1 METLETIRLTSL
13 QQGEWV
19 TSVVFQGYLLPY
31 TITGTVQEISDFMSR
46 VGHTYSKLTVH
57 CNNKEVKLMA
67 M

>member
-31 TITGTVQEISDFMSR
+31 TITGTVQEISEISCPGLDIPIQSSLF
-46 VGHTYSKLTVH
+46 TVITRR
-57 CNNKEVKLMA
+57 
-67 M
+67 